1 MRKVQNQVGETFQ
14 DRGYRASELGPFF
27 VRFVVGFFAT
37 SSCSHAAIALR
48 SILLVHIQVD
58 VVALI
63 ILTLQIA
70 EWT

>member
-1 MRKVQNQVGETFQ
+1 MVVSYG
-14 DRGYRASELGPFF
+14 A
-27 VRFVVGFFAT
+27 FVVC
-37 SSCSHAAIALR
+37 SSDARAGYQSDLCASLEWPAVRAGSHTLR